1 MFKTIQPNGPTNNI
15 IVGRTVTVRL
25 TANGNTMTN
34 LITPVFT
41 NAEVKVT
48 FIGVNS
54 TPMNHV
60 IQHDTQLLQLPFL
73 ESNRMVGK

>member
-15 IVGRTVTVRL
+15 IVGRTTTVSL
-25 TANGNTMTN
+25 TANGNTTTHLVTHMY
-34 LITPVFT
+34 T

-54 TPMNHV
+54 SPMNHV
-60 IQHDTQLLQLPFL
+60 IQHEKQLLQLPFL

>member
-25 TANGNTMTN
+25 TANGNTMTK

-48 FIGVNS
+48 FVGVNS